1 MDSDA
6 GREPDG
12 VRLGEADNG
21 TGGFGASIRPGV
33 PVPATVLVVDMGDG
47 ALLLQGWRD
56 GPAAYVSAAD
66 GVQLRTA
73 LAAAFGDGQP

>member
-6 GREPDG
+6 DRDSDG
-12 VRLGEADNG
+12 VRSGEADNG

-47 ALLLQGWRD
+47 ALFVQGWRA
-56 GPAAYVSAAD
+56 GPCAYVSAAD
-66 GVQLRTA
+66 GVYLRQA
-73 LAAAFGDGQP
+73 LAAAFGDGQL

>member
-6 GREPDG
+6 DRHSNG
-12 VRLGEADNG
+12 VRSGETDNG
-21 TGGFGASIRPGV
+21 MGAFGASIRPGV

-47 ALLLQGWRD
+47 ELLVQGWRD
-56 GPAAYVSAAD
+56 GSAAYVSAAD
-66 GVQLRTA
+66 GVSLRQA